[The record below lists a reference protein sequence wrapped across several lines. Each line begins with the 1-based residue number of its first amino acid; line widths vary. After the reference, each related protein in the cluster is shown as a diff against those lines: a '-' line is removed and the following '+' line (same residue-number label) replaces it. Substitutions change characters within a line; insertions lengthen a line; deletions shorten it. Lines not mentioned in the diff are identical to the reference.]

1 MNSDLSFYFSVFLR
15 RFHYFA
21 LVAAVV
27 SAAGIA
33 TAYLLPTKYYSEAL
47 LLVEPPQIP
56 ENLAASTVRT
66 VPEEQLQILQQRLL
80 TRANL
85 IDIANKLNVYQSEGP
100 LFPDEIE
107 ADMRAATIFRIQV
120 GRDQASL
127 VRIGFE
133 SANAQTAAAV
143 VNDYVTRVLNSNA
156 ELRKGRAEDTMQFFE
171 QEVERLAADLAAKSA
186 AILEFKN
193 GNIDALPDN
202 LGYQLSR
209 LDAVRQRISDI
220 DRQIIAL
227 GQQRERLILVFN
239 ATGVSGGAID
249 TRSPEQQELARL
261 KAQLATSIT
270 VYSEQSPQLRV
281 LRQKIEQL
289 EALVA
294 DQVDNSVDP
303 NRPNNT
309 AVTMLDVQLDQ
320 IDTEI
325 EQFKAE
331 RASLETEVVRLE
343 ANIEA
348 TPTNANALETLQRD
362 YQNIQAQYNT
372 AIDRAAVAATGERIE
387 LLSKGERISIIN
399 PPVVPREPAS
409 PNRILIAIM
418 SILGGIGAGAAVV
431 LLLELLNRSIRRP
444 IDLTRSLGI
453 VPLSTLP
460 VMRTPGEVA
469 RRRTVMAGVIM
480 TSTAGIVAGIIFLH
494 TQVIPLDLLVDRA
507 VEKLGG

>member
-1 MNSDLSFYFSVFLR
+1 MGSDFSFYFSVFLR

-33 TAYLLPTKYYSEAL
+33 TAFLLPTKYYSEAL

-56 ENLAASTVRT
+56 ENLASSTVRT
-66 VPEEQLQILQQRLL
+66 VPQEQLEILQQRLL

-85 IDIANKLNVYQSEGP
+85 IDIANKLNVFRTEGP

-107 ADMRAATIFRIQV
+107 DDMRAGTTFRISV

-133 SANAQTAAAV
+133 SENAQTAASV

-171 QEVERLAADLAAKSA
+171 QEVERLAANLATKSA

-193 GNIDALPDN
+193 ANIDALPDN
-202 LGYQLSR
+202 LSYQLSR
-209 LDAVRQRISDI
+209 LDAVRQRMTDI

-239 ATGVSGGAID
+239 ATGGSGGAID
-249 TRSPEQQELARL
+249 TRTPEQQELARL
-261 KAQLATSIT
+261 KAQLVTALTI
-270 VYSEQSPQLRV
+270 YSEQSPQLRV
-281 LRQKIEQL
+281 LRQKVDQL
-289 EALVA
+289 EAIVGE
-294 DQVDNSVDP
+294 QVDNSVDP
-303 NRPNNT
+303 NRPDNS

-325 EQFKAE
+325 EQFKSE
-331 RASLETEVVRLE
+331 RLSLGSEVTRLET
-343 ANIEA
+343 NIDA

-362 YQNIQAQYNT
+362 YQNIQLQYNQ
-372 AIDRAAVAATGERIE
+372 AIDRSAVAATGERIE

-409 PNRILIAIM
+409 PNRILIAVM
-418 SILGGIGAGAAVV
+418 SILGGMGAGAAVV

-444 IDLTRSLGI
+444 VDLTRTLGV
-453 VPLSTLP
+453 VPVATLP
-460 VMRTPGEVA
+460 IMRTPGEIT
-469 RRRTVMAGVIM
+469 RRRTLMAGVIM
-480 TSTAGIVAGIIFLH
+480 TSTAGIVAGIVFLH
-494 TQVIPLDLLVDRA
+494 TQVIPLDLLVDRT
-507 VEKLGG
+507 VQKLGG